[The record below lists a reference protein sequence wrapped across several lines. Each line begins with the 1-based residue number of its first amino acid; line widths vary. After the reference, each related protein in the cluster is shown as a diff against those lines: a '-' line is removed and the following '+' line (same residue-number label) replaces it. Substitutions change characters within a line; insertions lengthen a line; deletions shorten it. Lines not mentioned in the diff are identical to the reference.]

1 MPHSIRVWYLSRDS
15 TSIKQELKTET
26 EDQIVKDLL
35 HEAYHI
41 RAIEEG
47 KSLDGAWNMREEF
60 MAALYPG
67 EEEFRE
73 SELKSGGGK

>member
-1 MPHSIRVWYLSRDS
+1 
-15 TSIKQELKTET
+15 
-26 EDQIVKDLL
+26 
-35 HEAYHI
+35 
-41 RAIEEG
+41 
-47 KSLDGAWNMREEF
+47 MREEF